1 MIQEDGY
8 QILESKMNSNIKEDF
23 EIIESISTFHHKSF
37 LQEIK
42 DNLQF
47 YEMSVESLSKSC
59 NISLFRLSA
68 LINGNA
74 TFDNVEV
81 QIIKKRLH
89 II

>member
-8 QILESKMNSNIKEDF
+8 QIFESKMNSNIKEDF
-23 EIIESISTFHHKSF
+23 EIIESTSTFHHKSF

-74 TFDNVEV
+74 NFEIHEKDL
-81 QIIKKRLH
+81 IKRRLH
-89 II
+89 I